1 VLNPVYMKI
10 LGFAN
15 ISLRLT
21 TPCTETALAQS
32 EILFNGE
39 NTGKV
44 ITGEVLEA
52 AVEWQNHRILF
63 VTDNIPF
70 EDSLRIYLLDAQ
82 WQIVDSAVLRAM
94 YATGAF
100 SGPELRPPH
109 ILRFGFIGGITWTIE
124 LLETARFC
132 LPFTD
137 PRGVSR
143 PLGFSRRF
151 NIKGRPLPESGRAD
165 AIEQ

>member
-1 VLNPVYMKI
+1 MRTLTPTD
-10 LGFAN
+10 

-21 TPCTETALAQS
+21 SPYTETALAQS
-32 EILFNGE
+32 EILINGAT
-39 NTGKV
+39 TGKV

-82 WQIVDSAVLRAM
+82 WQIVDSAVLGAM

-100 SGPELRPPH
+100 SGLELRPPN

-151 NIKGRPLPESGRAD
+151 NIKGRPLPESGRTD
-165 AIEQ
+165 AVEQ